1 MKHGMETCW
10 WWWKWK
16 VKFAQSC
23 LTLCHP
29 KDYIDHGILQARLLE
44 WVAFPFSRGSYQLR
58 DRTKVSC
65 IAGGCFTNW
74 ATREAPMTLEDYF
87 TGQQRFIL
95 TLTSV
100 FAHLRAC
107 ILPSLLK
114 SVFTQG
120 SSICVTTSPSV
131 KGIRHITNS
140 FLQRNL
146 VLE

>member
-1 MKHGMETCW
+1 
-10 WWWKWK
+10 
-16 VKFAQSC
+16 
-23 LTLCHP
+23 
-29 KDYIDHGILQARLLE
+29 
-44 WVAFPFSRGSYQLR
+44 
-58 DRTKVSC
+58 
-65 IAGGCFTNW
+65 
-74 ATREAPMTLEDYF
+74 MTLEAYF

-100 FAHLRAC
+100 FPHLRDC
-107 ILPSLLK
+107 ILPSLFK

-120 SSICVTTSPSV
+120 SSIYVTTSSSV